1 MTMTTPHRNHTMKTT
16 LPDWNRGPTPTDILY
31 QLVYRAA
38 YPVWRLYL
46 CVAGRRTRGA
56 QVAVWHGGEVLL
68 IRNSYRDSYSF
79 PGGYRRQGEPAA
91 LTAGRELHEETGI
104 RVAAGELDFSFA
116 WTYRCGR
123 LEGHDDIYEYHA
135 ERPPRLAIDHREVV
149 EAGFF
154 APVSA
159 LQLALEAHVRDY
171 LETRTETGTR
181 PHITCC

>member
-1 MTMTTPHRNHTMKTT
+1 METALPKENRTMAI
-16 LPDWNRGPTPTDILY
+16 TDALFRVTYRI
-31 QLVYRAA
+31 VY
-38 YPVWRLYL
+38 PIWRLYL
-46 CVAGRRTRGA
+46 RVIGSRTQGA
-56 QVAVWHGGEVLL
+56 QVAVWYDSEVLL
-68 IRNSYRDSYSF
+68 VRNSYRDTYTF

>member
-1 MTMTTPHRNHTMKTT
+1 METALPKENRTMAI
-16 LPDWNRGPTPTDILY
+16 TDALFRVTYRI
-31 QLVYRAA
+31 VY
-38 YPVWRLYL
+38 PIWRLYL
-46 CVAGRRTRGA
+46 RVIGSRTQGA
-56 QVAVWHGGEVLL
+56 QVAVWYDSEVLL
-68 IRNSYRDSYSF
+68 VRNSYRDTYTF
-79 PGGYRRQGEPAA
+79 PGGYRRQGEPTA

-116 WTYRCGR
+116 WTYSCGR

-159 LQLALEAHVRDY
+159 LQLALESHVRDY